1 MSLVRVLLAVLA
13 ALSSKFATALNTRA
27 KPADPNP
34 PTHEPPNEDNDLF
47 TVIDR

>member
-1 MSLVRVLLAVLA
+1 MSLVRVLLAVL